1 MVTDWILI
9 RRAAEE
15 LEQALRGG
23 RVTDAGLLDDG
34 RFGLRIGG
42 RRGGETVLAFDA
54 FGSPPLPTL
63 EDAELSIAGDPGW
76 ARSIATALRGLRV
89 GDVRSRHGDRVLVLE
104 FGTTSRFGV
113 AHGVKLVAE
122 LVPRFGNLVLLRD
135 GLVLAAAKQF
145 SPAENEAR
153 SVGVG
158 GPYRPPPLREPSL
171 DDAGFAAATQAATA
185 AEDLVRALAA
195 ARPALPKLVAQSL
208 ALEAVA
214 AVWPTPGRRAADLL
228 ARADAVIA
236 AADDPALRSA
246 PLHVYRDGERLT
258 AAHVVPLAQYAGC
271 AHAETGALLP
281 LFTEARATGAG
292 QRAGDATERRRTQLR
307 KRLEKRLRDA
317 RTEIAQV
324 TERRDDAAGRDALRS
339 AGDALYTYGGAIPSA
354 ATRFVTPDERA
365 LEIAL
370 DPELDAKGN
379 AARYFARYRKAADAL
394 PHLERRLATLET
406 KAAAFE
412 ELAFENERGD
422 HATLLE
428 VAAALDRLE
437 GRGVA
442 APRSPAR
449 AARTPL
455 RIERPSGA
463 RILLGRSPRENV
475 ELTFRIARPDDLW
488 FHARGIPGSHVVLQ
502 APPGAP
508 PTDADLDCAADVA
521 ARHSR
526 ARNAP
531 RVEVD
536 YTERKY
542 VRRQRDAPEGMV
554 WYTNARTRVGR
565 PEAAD
570 A

>member
-1 MVTDWILI
+1 
-9 RRAAEE
+9 
-15 LEQALRGG
+15 
-23 RVTDAGLLDDG
+23 
-34 RFGLRIGG
+34 
-42 RRGGETVLAFDA
+42 
-54 FGSPPLPTL
+54 
-63 EDAELSIAGDPGW
+63 
-76 ARSIATALRGLRV
+76 
-89 GDVRSRHGDRVLVLE
+89 
-104 FGTTSRFGV
+104 
-113 AHGVKLVAE
+113 
-122 LVPRFGNLVLLRD
+122 
-135 GLVLAAAKQF
+135 
-145 SPAENEAR
+145 
-153 SVGVG
+153 
-158 GPYRPPPLREPSL
+158 
-171 DDAGFAAATQAATA
+171 
-185 AEDLVRALAA
+185 
-195 ARPALPKLVAQSL
+195 VAQSL
-208 ALEAVA
+208 SLEAA
-214 AVWPTPGRRAADLL
+214 AAAWPSPGRRAAALL

-246 PLHVYRDGERLT
+246 PLHVYREGGGRLA
-258 AAHVVPLAQYAGC
+258 AAHVVPLAQYAGYE
-271 AHAETGALLP
+271 HAETDALLP
-281 LFTEARATGAG
+281 LFAEARATGAG
-292 QRAGDATERRRTQLR
+292 RRASDATERRRAQLR
-307 KRLEKRLRDA
+307 RRLEKRLHDG

-324 TERRDDAAGRDALRS
+324 TARRDDAAGRDALRV
-339 AGDALYTYGGAIPSA
+339 AGDALYTYGGAIPPA
-354 ATRFVTPDERA
+354 ATHFVTPDDRA

-394 PHLERRLATLET
+394 PHLERRLAALET
-406 KAAAFE
+406 KATALE

-437 GRGVA
+437 GRGSA
-442 APRSPAR
+442 APRPPAR

-463 RILLGRSPRENV
+463 RIFLGRNPRENV

-508 PTDADLDCAADVA
+508 PADADLDCAADVA

-565 PEAAD
+565 PEAAE